1 MKGIREIFG
10 KEMARIF
17 RDKKMVFSVF
27 VLPVVIMLVI
37 FSVVGMMAERKQ
49 KDIEAHKSRIYT
61 LHAPADFQQQME
73 ASGFLAE
80 YTQIES
86 EKEFEAAKKKIKEG
100 EIDLIVRF
108 SDGFEEQA
116 KTYKEGESLPWVNT
130 YENPSEEYSAK
141 TSSFVKTML
150 ESYRQT
156 LLAERVGDLRQLT
169 VFEVNTD
176 NSQMYIQDKAKATG
190 KMAGTM
196 LPYFVTVFL
205 FAGAMGIGTDMI
217 AGEKERGTMYSLL
230 VTPIQRSSIVL
241 GKVFSLMTISGISAI
256 VYVTALAVAAN
267 TIFKDKLSGANFH
280 LDIQAGQIAM
290 LGVLLL
296 FMSFLY
302 STIIALISV
311 FAKTVKEAG
320 TYIMPA
326 YMLVLIIGLISMFS
340 TGKPQ
345 ENLWFVPFYNNAMA
359 IQGIMS
365 QEITLFQYG
374 ITVAETLALGV
385 ILTGVIVK
393 AFESE
398 KVMSK

>member
-1 MKGIREIFG
+1 MRGIKEIFG

-17 RDKKMVFSVF
+17 KDKKMVFSVF

-37 FSVVGMMAERKQ
+37 FSVVGMMVDRKE
-49 KDIEAHKSRIYT
+49 KDIEEHRSRIYT
-61 LHAPADFQQQME
+61 FHAPEGFQQQMKG
-73 ASGFLAE
+73 AKFSAE
-80 YTQIES
+80 YTQITS
-86 EKEFEAAKKKIKEG
+86 EKEFEAAKKKIKAG
-100 EIDLIVRF
+100 EIDLLVRF
-108 SDGFEEQA
+108 SDGFEEQIKA
-116 KTYKEGESLPWVNT
+116 YKEGEKLPWVNT

-169 VFEVNTD
+169 VFEVNAD
-176 NSQMYIQDKAKATG
+176 NAQMYIQDKAKATG

-205 FAGAMGIGTDMI
+205 FAGAMGIGVDMI

-241 GKVFSLMTISGISAI
+241 GKVFSLMTISGISAVI
-256 VYVTALAVAAN
+256 YVTAMAVAAN
-267 TIFKDKLSGANFH
+267 TVFKDRMSGGSFQLS
-280 LDIQAGQIAM
+280 IQAKQILM
-290 LGVLLL
+290 LGILLL

-345 ENLWFVPFYNNAMA
+345 EHLWFVPLYNNAMA

-365 QEITLFQYG
+365 REITLFQYG
-374 ITVAETLALGV
+374 ITAVETLALGA
-385 ILTGVIVK
+385 ILTGLVVK

-398 KVMSK
+398 KVMAK

>member
-61 LHAPADFQQQME
+61 LHAPTDFQQQME

-108 SDGFEEQA
+108 SDGFEEQTKA
-116 KTYKEGESLPWVNT
+116 YKEGEPLPWVNT

>member
-61 LHAPADFQQQME
+61 LHAPTDFQQQME

-108 SDGFEEQA
+108 SDGFEEQTKA
-116 KTYKEGESLPWVNT
+116 YKEGEPLPWVNT

-156 LLAERVGDLRQLT
+156 LLVERVEDLRQLT

-345 ENLWFVPFYNNAMA
+345 ESLWFVPFYNNAMA

>member
-27 VLPVVIMLVI
+27 VLPVVIMLAI

-61 LHAPADFQQQME
+61 LHAPTDFQQQME

-108 SDGFEEQA
+108 SDGFEEQTKA
-116 KTYKEGESLPWVNT
+116 YKEGEPLPWVNT

-156 LLAERVGDLRQLT
+156 LLVERVGDLRQLT